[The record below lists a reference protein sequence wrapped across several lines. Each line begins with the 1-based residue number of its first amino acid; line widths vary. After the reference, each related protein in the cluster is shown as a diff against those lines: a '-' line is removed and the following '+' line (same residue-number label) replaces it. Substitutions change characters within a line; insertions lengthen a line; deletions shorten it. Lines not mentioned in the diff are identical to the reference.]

1 MTSKFFALICP
12 LFGFLAL
19 TSAAS
24 AAKWTRG
31 ECIDAVHQKLGISAA
46 DAGHT
51 TNKAAVKRC
60 MKYGPNA
67 ID

>member
-1 MTSKFFALICP
+1 MTTRFFAVIC
-12 LFGFLAL
+12 LLLGFLF
-19 TSAAS
+19 SSSPAS

-31 ECIDAVHQKLGISAA
+31 ECVDAVHQKLGTYAA